1 MTDRQVGGEGLNI
14 DVVPTAPHERQTG
27 ALGLN
32 LDIAVPPGTVV
43 AHLLSNVDLVPSGI
57 ARRLGNV
64 GLMVEYVASLVPTTA
79 ARWSGSVFQMGTAS
93 PLVYWSSGTFQSS
106 GSTPVNWQTD
116 HFAP

>member
-1 MTDRQVGGEGLNI
+1 MTDRNTGGLGAQVDL
-14 DVVPTAPHERQTG
+14 APPLISERQTG
-27 ALGLN
+27 AL
-32 LDIAVPPGTVV
+32 AVQFDY
-43 AHLLSNVDLVPSGI
+43 LYPSGR
-57 ARRLGNV
+57 ALGQLSASV
-64 GLMVEYVASLVPTTA
+64 DIVPVHPSGWLGAIGLMVEYVASLVPTTA